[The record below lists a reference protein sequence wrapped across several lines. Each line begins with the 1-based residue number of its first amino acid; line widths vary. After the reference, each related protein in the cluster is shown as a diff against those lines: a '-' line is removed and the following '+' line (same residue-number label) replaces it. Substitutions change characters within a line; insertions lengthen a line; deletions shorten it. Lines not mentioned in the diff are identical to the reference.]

1 MPSPLVFSCSI
12 KLFAA
17 SYFVYGPGSRLNL
30 GLFMFCSFV
39 QAVEYYNSFL
49 GSLGK
54 LRIM

>member
-17 SYFVYGPGSRLNL
+17 LYSVHGSGNRPNL
-30 GLFMFCSFV
+30 GSFMFRSFV
-39 QAVEYYNSFL
+39 QAMEYYNSFL

-54 LRIM
+54 LRII

>member
-1 MPSPLVFSCSI
+1 MPSPLVFSCSV

-17 SYFVYGPGSRLNL
+17 SCSVHGPGSRLNL
-30 GLFMFCSFV
+30 GLFVFYSSV
-39 QAVEYYNSFL
+39 QAVGYYDFFS